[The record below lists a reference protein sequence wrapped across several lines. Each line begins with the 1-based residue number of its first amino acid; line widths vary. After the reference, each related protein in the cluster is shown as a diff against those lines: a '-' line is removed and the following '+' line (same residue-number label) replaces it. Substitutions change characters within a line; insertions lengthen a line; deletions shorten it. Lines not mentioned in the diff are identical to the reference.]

1 MATTAQEHLDL
12 INEVI
17 TKRLN
22 GDGYEQYSTSQ
33 RRFFGTPL
41 EELYS
46 IRRELKQEVNADS
59 GGTFRLGVPF
69 E

>member
-12 INEVI
+12 INAVI

-33 RRFFGTPL
+33 RRFFGTSL
-41 EELYS
+41 ETLFKL
-46 IRRELKQEVNADS
+46 RDQLTQEVNASS
-59 GGTFRLGVPF
+59 GGTFRLGAPF